1 VDNELRMILIKITL
15 FIIIC
20 KKVIISANS
29 LKSRHVLMKELE
41 SHQKECRKVGEE
53 LASLKREL
61 DDMKGEC
68 NLDYIE
74 VNVDDNDL
82 SNLND
87 IISDVK

>member
-1 VDNELRMILIKITL
+1 
-15 FIIIC
+15 
-20 KKVIISANS
+20 
-29 LKSRHVLMKELE
+29 MKELD

-68 NLDYIE
+68 NSDYIE
-74 VNVDDNDL
+74 ANVDDNEL

-87 IISDVK
+87 IISEVK